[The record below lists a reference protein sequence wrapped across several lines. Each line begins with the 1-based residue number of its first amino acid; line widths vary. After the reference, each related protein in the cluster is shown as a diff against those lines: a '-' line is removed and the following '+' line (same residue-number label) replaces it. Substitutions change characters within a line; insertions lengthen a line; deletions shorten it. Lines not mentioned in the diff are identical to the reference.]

1 MLRVFLEV
9 VLPVALVAIAGGVV
23 GRWRRLPLDPVST
36 LVFYLFSPALVFHS
50 LATTAVPAAVSAR
63 IVAVLLV
70 TFAAMFVVA
79 NAWSLARRHQASM
92 RAAFALTATTPNAGN
107 MGLPVATLA
116 FGEAGLAVA
125 VMNFVASATLTN
137 TAGIA
142 VASMAGGLNREALLA
157 PFRYP
162 SLYAAV
168 LGIAVNVAAW
178 DLPVTVEAP
187 VQSLA
192 VAAVPTM
199 LVVLGLQLQD
209 MGGAEDLV
217 DTAAVNFM
225 RLLIAPGVA
234 WLTASALGL
243 AGVERGTLVVLAAM
257 PVAVISTILA
267 TEFRAEPA
275 FVTRVVVTSTLLSM
289 LSLTVLIAL
298 VS

>member
-1 MLRVFLEV
+1 
-9 VLPVALVAIAGGVV
+9 
-23 GRWRRLPLDPVST
+23 
-36 LVFYLFSPALVFHS
+36 
-50 LATTAVPAAVSAR
+50 
-63 IVAVLLV
+63 
-70 TFAAMFVVA
+70 
-79 NAWSLARRHQASM
+79 
-92 RAAFALTATTPNAGN
+92 
-107 MGLPVATLA
+107 
-116 FGEAGLAVA
+116 
-125 VMNFVASATLTN
+125 MNFVASATLTN